1 MVFKFTLLNFDFIEN
16 LPSNI
21 LSELIV
27 LEDVIPD
34 GIMVPMYF
42 HNPLYEKERNNFLEY
57 RPDLLEKMYQARA
70 DRERLSEKE
79 ERINI
84 KTDENIH
91 FIKKYPQYMQLINSV
106 EYTDDDFNTVKV
118 VPIEQYLAE
127 N

>member
-34 GIMVPMYF
+34 VIMVPMYF